1 MRRHWCGWTL
11 GAVGL
16 CCALLAACAPSNE
29 EACKAAGQSFQKCGK
44 KDEERWG
51 DKQLALCRKTLDTIA
66 EKDKSEAKDHARS
79 LKKCAQM
86 DDCESAQT
94 CLMILLVD
102 DMRQA
107 REFRCSKGE
116 ADDCL
121 ELGARYLRGEAGV
134 TKDETKAASLFQTAC
149 DGGSITACEL
159 YGKMLRDGR
168 GVPKDEAKAEALL
181 GKACS
186 VGAGGACTALGMAA
200 MKNGDSVVAV
210 DRLTKACDA
219 NDGMG
224 CASLGAMYLHG
235 KGVDKDHGKAKPLLK
250 KACDLQVAVAC
261 EKLGEIDGEL
271 RSPAPSA
278 APSGT

>member
-1 MRRHWCGWTL
+1 L
-11 GAVGL
+11 GS
-16 CCALLAACAPSNE
+16 CCALLATCAPSNE
-29 EACKAAGQSFQKCGK
+29 EACKAAAQSFQKCGK
-44 KDEERWG
+44 NDEERWG
-51 DKQLALCRKTLDTIA
+51 DKQLGLCKKTLDTIA
-66 EKDKSEAKDHARS
+66 QKDTSEAKDHARS

-107 REFRCSKGE
+107 RELRCAKGE

-134 TKDETKAASLFQTAC
+134 TKDEARAAESFQKAC
-149 DGGSITACEL
+149 EGGSATGCEL

-168 GVPKDEAKAEALL
+168 GVSKDEAKAEALL
-181 GKACS
+181 AKACGG
-186 VGAGGACTALGMAA
+186 GAGGACTASGMAA
-200 MKNGDSVVAV
+200 MKNGNPAVAV
-210 DRLTKACDA
+210 EWFSKACDA

-235 KGVDKDHGKAKPLLK
+235 KGVDKDLGKAKPLLK

-261 EKLGEIDGEL
+261 EKLEGIDGEA
-271 RSPAPSA
+271 RSPASSA
-278 APSGT
+278 TASGT